1 VFFQNLLCFFSQI
14 SREAGFG
21 RSLFERLRSL
31 GHSKHLLNIQY
42 RMHPSISF
50 FPNLKFY
57 HNQILDSPNVK
68 RKSHEKHYLSWPMF
82 GPYSFINI
90 VGGREE
96 KDDVGRSRR
105 NMVEVAVVMKILLKL
120 YKGYSIEV
128 SHSFPLLSEFKRL
141 NL

>member
-1 VFFQNLLCFFSQI
+1 
-14 SREAGFG
+14 
-21 RSLFERLRSL
+21 
-31 GHSKHLLNIQY
+31 
-42 RMHPSISF
+42 
-50 FPNLKFY
+50 
-57 HNQILDSPNVK
+57 
-68 RKSHEKHYLSWPMF
+68 MF

-128 SHSFPLLSEFKRL
+128 SYFFPLLSKFKRL